1 MLNAASFVSFFAQ
14 TALVSLAF
22 GTELS
27 CSPPMK
33 KMQLTAEGSVYSTF
47 RFCTDLTA
55 DDSDEENICDS
66 DDGTEDIIEENIR
79 LLEYHWCLL

>member
-1 MLNAASFVSFFAQ
+1 
-14 TALVSLAF
+14 
-22 GTELS
+22 
-27 CSPPMK
+27 
-33 KMQLTAEGSVYSTF
+33 MQLTAEGSVYSTF

>member
-1 MLNAASFVSFFAQ
+1 
-14 TALVSLAF
+14 
-22 GTELS
+22 
-27 CSPPMK
+27 
-33 KMQLTAEGSVYSTF
+33 MQLTAEGSVYSTFRFCTDLTF